1 MKVKMF
7 QIRLEEEY
15 IDSDQEK
22 LNTFLE
28 SVTVRRSAIE
38 LIPSIPKYW
47 SVLLIY
53 MDELDS
59 KFGKG
64 KLEMKSLIAKT
75 PISISEPI
83 NNQELPNSD
92 LSLNSEEL
100 VRLESLKQ
108 WRNET
113 AVRLNLR
120 GYMVTS
126 NATLVNIAKFNPQTV
141 ESLINIK
148 GLGPNKVQRFGSDIL
163 ALLNAL

>member
-1 MKVKMF
+1 MKVKLF
-7 QIRLEEEY
+7 QVRLDEEF
-15 IDSDQEK
+15 INADQLE
-22 LNTFLE
+22 LNIFLE
-28 SVTVRRSAIE
+28 SVTVRRSAAE
-38 LIPSIPKYW
+38 LIQSIPKYW

-53 MDELDS
+53 SDETES
-59 KFGKG
+59 KVGMG
-64 KLEMKSLIAKT
+64 KLDVRSLISKT
-75 PISISEPI
+75 PISISKPI

-113 AVRLNLR
+113 AGRLNLR

-148 GLGPNKVQRFGSDIL
+148 GLGPNKVQRFGNDIL
-163 ALLNAL
+163 TLLNA